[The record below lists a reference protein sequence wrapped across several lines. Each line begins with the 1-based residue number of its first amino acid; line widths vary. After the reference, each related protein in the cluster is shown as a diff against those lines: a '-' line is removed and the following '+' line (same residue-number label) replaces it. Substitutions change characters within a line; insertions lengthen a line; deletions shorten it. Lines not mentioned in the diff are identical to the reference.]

1 MSEDTS
7 EEPKP
12 RRRQARGE
20 RRIAQL
26 LQAAANVF
34 CANGYT
40 ATSTNAIAREA
51 HVSPGTLYQYFPN
64 KEAIAIELGER
75 LLHDMREAHGQAF
88 TAENLALPLPGLLD
102 AVVDPLIEF
111 NCANPAFLALMH
123 GSDVP
128 GRIAEEHDELHATLL
143 TRVEEV
149 IAHYAPALSAADRSR
164 TAGMSFAAFKGAW
177 PRPRRA
183 RGPRAGR
190 HGRRAED
197 PPPALPLPAGRAVG
211 GGTGKGGEG
220 PGHHVSEPLTGS
232 ADGAFPGP
240 PRPRSFVASSGKTST
255 ETMPAPTSAA
265 DSPAVSSPSSTPMAV
280 IATTSGSAVEP

>member
-1 MSEDTS
+1 MS

-88 TAENLALPLPGLLD
+88 TAENLGLPLPELLD
-102 AVVDPLIEF
+102 AVVDPLIQF

-128 GRIAEEHDELHATLL
+128 GRIAEEHDELHTTLL
-143 TRVEEV
+143 TRVEDV
-149 IAHYAPALSAADRSR
+149 IGHYAPALSAADRSR
-164 TAGMSFAAFKGAW
+164 IAGMTFAAFKGGLDLVLAA
-177 PRPRRA
+177 P
-183 RGPRAGR
+183 
-190 HGRRAED
+190 
-197 PPPALPLPAGRAVG
+197 
-211 GGTGKGGEG
+211 EG
-220 PGHHVSEPLTGS
+220 PERDATVAELKTLLLRYLSPLVEEPAAATRP
-232 ADGAFPGP
+232 GAT
-240 PRPRSFVASSGKTST
+240 RPDASGIH
-255 ETMPAPTSAA
+255 
-265 DSPAVSSPSSTPMAV
+265 TP
-280 IATTSGSAVEP
+280 

>member
-1 MSEDTS
+1 MSGDTS

-20 RRIAQL
+20 RRIAEL
-26 LQAAANVF
+26 LEAAANVF
-34 CANGYT
+34 CVNGYT

-51 HVSPGTLYQYFPN
+51 RVSPGTLYQYFPN
-64 KEAIAIELGER
+64 KEAIAIELGGR

-88 TAENLALPLPGLLD
+88 TAENLALPLPELLD

-149 IAHYAPALSAADRSR
+149 IAHYAPALSAAERNR
-164 TAGMSFAAFKGAW
+164 TAGMTFAAFKGGLDLVLAA
-177 PRPRRA
+177 PE
-183 RGPRAGR
+183 GPERDATVTELKTLLLR
-190 HGRRAED
+190 YLSPLVEESAED
-197 PPPALPLPAGRAVG
+197 AV
-211 GGTGKGGEG
+211 
-220 PGHHVSEPLTGS
+220 
-232 ADGAFPGP
+232 
-240 PRPRSFVASSGKTST
+240 
-255 ETMPAPTSAA
+255 
-265 DSPAVSSPSSTPMAV
+265 
-280 IATTSGSAVEP
+280 TTSPTR